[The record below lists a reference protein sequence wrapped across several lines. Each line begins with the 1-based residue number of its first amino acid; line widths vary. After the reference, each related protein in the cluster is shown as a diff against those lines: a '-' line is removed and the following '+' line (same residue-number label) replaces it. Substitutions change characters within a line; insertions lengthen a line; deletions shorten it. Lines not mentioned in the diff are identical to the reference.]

1 METLIVWSESDTCDL
16 ALSFQDK
23 SGCEHIW
30 EKICQVQGRD
40 PEQHPAASAAAVTLP
55 PCELSRLQDLEILLS
70 SSFSSAQLREKVALA
85 IETQGYVGK
94 LCDLFHMCEDL
105 ENIEALRI
113 MHQIA
118 RDMFMLNRNGLLEVL
133 LSENY
138 FKDIVGMLEYDPS
151 QSQPRKHREFLFE
164 KARFREVFPIRNED
178 LRQKI
183 HQTYRVQY
191 VQDVCLPAPS
201 LFEENLLSVLNSY
214 LFFNRVDIVS
224 MLQDDKQL
232 LKKLFDQLKDP
243 STSTERRKDLTMFLK
258 EFCSFSTS
266 LQPNGPQG
274 REVFY
279 KTLMQN
285 DVLATIEP
293 CIMSKDPQTMATTV
307 EMFVMIVE
315 FNPQIAR
322 DYLLQQGRN
331 LSDAK
336 NDQVLL
342 NKLIERMLT
351 DTDPELTSG
360 MAMAQVMRSLLDPDN
375 MISAPNSKCERH
387 EFLTFFYRRSM
398 ETLCR
403 PIIENTAEGV
413 PKKDDYHTANK
424 QAMVVDLLCFCFEH
438 HAVHMR
444 NYCISNKLLNKV
456 LVLLQ
461 SKHHFLALSQ
471 FYFYCLL
478 FYTHIVHGHIC
489 ARKFLGIHS
498 QLIQESC
505 FLGALRLLRRVVQ
518 LKDEFYFRY
527 IVRDDVIRPVVQ
539 CFRANGHRYNL
550 LNSAIIE
557 LFEFIRTED
566 IKVLV
571 SYVVE
576 KYGEQFDDVTY
587 VKTFTALR
595 IKYEQMKDQEGVKVE
610 DSPSK
615 SPSSES
621 STSAQWKKE
630 RQADADEQWFNDDDT
645 EVVNVAQTASDG
657 WDTSKQQREGAA
669 NGAAR
674 SPLRDDSDSIIKPS
688 GEDISP
694 SSSAGSSPIKEQPED
709 DKDSDAS
716 VTPMRKSGAEPNFP
730 SVVKRKRIG
739 IVLRVLDD
747 DSDDVFSPATNASRI
762 RGTPRIVIKNVAQTA
777 SDGWDTSKQQREG
790 AANGAARS
798 PLRDDSDSIIKPSGE
813 DISPSSSAGSSPIK
827 EQPEDDKDSDAS
839 VTPMRKSGAE
849 PNFPS
854 VVKRKL
860 LDDDSDDVFSPA
872 TNASRIRGTPRIVIK
887 MNNERRSPCRSPPVG
902 SGSPPGDPVV
912 SSTEVLITPSSSS
925 PLERPSA
932 PPPSTGI
939 TVLVKKALVDYD
951 ESDSDEEEESA
962 ESSLPSSSSSAG
974 RPSSNPSSQSS
985 STSADDHD
993 DVSSTSG
1000 DHEPSP
1006 GFLSGT
1012 DDGNEQQHGE
1022 DNESE
1027 NNDATQENV
1036 YRKRAAKHEVV
1047 IEETKHEG
1055 DMKDEETTLHTGGKR
1070 LRLVVAVLDSEMVFV
1085 CLAFFFTLHFSS
1097 NHFFL
1102 VYKLEASEDRD
1113 DKTGKLAPAAGLVS

>member
-1 METLIVWSESDTCDL
+1 MPEPERSCAPNSNTETGMIEQKANTETSASDKGVPQQREECHSLKNVDGDGDDDDPNRHLAKVEIPRDVKNRVKLYVLCDQRIWDDKGTGHVACIPSPEHQGATFIVVRLEQNEKNVLESRILMDTIYQKQQETLIVWSESDTCDL

-40 PEQHPAASAAAVTLP
+40 PEQHPDFTGSYDDLEDGDGLEAGSQAAYNAQRAASAAAVTLP

-351 DTDPELTSG
+351 DTDPELASG

-461 SKHHFLALSQ
+461 SKHHFLALS
-471 FYFYCLL
+471 
-478 FYTHIVHGHIC
+478 
-489 ARKFLGIHS
+489 
-498 QLIQESC
+498 
-505 FLGALRLLRRVVQ
+505 ALRLLRRVVQ

-645 EVVNVAQTASDG
+645 E
-657 WDTSKQQREGAA
+657 
-669 NGAAR
+669 
-674 SPLRDDSDSIIKPS
+674 
-688 GEDISP
+688 
-694 SSSAGSSPIKEQPED
+694 
-709 DKDSDAS
+709 
-716 VTPMRKSGAEPNFP
+716 
-730 SVVKRKRIG
+730 
-739 IVLRVLDD
+739 
-747 DSDDVFSPATNASRI
+747 
-762 RGTPRIVIKNVAQTA
+762 NVAQTA

-1070 LRLVVAVLDSEMVFV
+1070 LRLFVAVLDSEMVG
-1085 CLAFFFTLHFSS
+1085 
-1097 NHFFL
+1097 
-1102 VYKLEASEDRD
+1102 SERR
-1113 DKTGKLAPAAGLVS
+1113 PR